1 LRRHSIDHKPFGSAR
16 SLAAAVCLTISIRR
30 ISDFSGRRRR
40 RRRRRRRVQ
49 RRV

>member
-1 LRRHSIDHKPFGSAR
+1 VFMW
-16 SLAAAVCLTISIRR
+16 LTISIRR

-40 RRRRRRRVQ
+40 RRRRMVQ

>member
-1 LRRHSIDHKPFGSAR
+1 VFMW
-16 SLAAAVCLTISIRR
+16 LTISIRR

-40 RRRRRRRVQ
+40 RRRVQ

>member
-1 LRRHSIDHKPFGSAR
+1 VFMW
-16 SLAAAVCLTISIRR
+16 LTISIRR

-40 RRRRRRRVQ
+40 RVQ